1 MGVMS
6 QVAPPGGYAH
16 EGERPTG
23 LSRRGTHPESTHSG
37 GLYNG
42 TMVRICVLALM
53 SALAAAEDFSEL
65 KIERAAGGFRFTE
78 GPVWSHDG
86 YLLFSDI
93 PNDRLHKLT
102 PGKGAELLREGTGGA
117 NGNAI
122 DEKGRLVSCEG
133 NSRRVTRRNAKGE
146 VEVLAERFEG
156 KRLNA
161 PNDVVVRKDGNIYFT
176 DPAFGK
182 QDDTKELAFY
192 GVYRITSKGELS
204 VIARGEK
211 RPNGIALSPNG
222 RLLYVAG
229 SDERVIRVY
238 DLDRGGAATNE
249 RVLITGIDGV
259 PDGIKTDEKGNLYV
273 ACRGIAVYTPAGQ
286 FVHLIE
292 MTEKPSNLAFG
303 DADLQG
309 LYVTARGLL
318 LRIRLDAK
326 GWGST
331 Q

>member
-1 MGVMS
+1 
-6 QVAPPGGYAH
+6 
-16 EGERPTG
+16 
-23 LSRRGTHPESTHSG
+23 
-37 GLYNG
+37 
-42 TMVRICVLALM
+42 MVRICVLALI
-53 SALAAAEDFSEL
+53 AAVAAAQDFSQV
-65 KIERAAGGFRFTE
+65 KIERAGAGYRFTE
-78 GPVWSHDG
+78 GPAWSHEG

-93 PNDRLHKLT
+93 PNDRLHKLV
-102 PGKGAELLREGTGGA
+102 PGKGVELVREGTGGG

-122 DEKGRLVSCEG
+122 DDKGRVITCEG
-133 NSRRVTRRNAKGE
+133 DSRRVTRRNAKGE

-182 QDDTKELAFY
+182 QDDTKELPFY
-192 GVYRITSKGELS
+192 GVFRITSKGELS
-204 VIARGEK
+204 VIARSDK

-238 DLDRGGAATNE
+238 DLDRSGTASNE

-259 PDGIKTDEKGNLYV
+259 PDGLKTDEKGNIYV
-273 ACRGIAVYTPAGQ
+273 ACRGVAIYSPGGQ
-286 FVHLIE
+286 FIHMIE
-292 MTEKPSNLAFG
+292 LAEKPSNLVFG
-303 DADLQG
+303 DGDLQG
-309 LYVTARGLL
+309 LYMTTRGVLL
-318 LRIRLDAK
+318 HIRLDVK
-326 GWGST
+326 GWSST

>member
-1 MGVMS
+1 
-6 QVAPPGGYAH
+6 
-16 EGERPTG
+16 
-23 LSRRGTHPESTHSG
+23 
-37 GLYNG
+37 
-42 TMVRICVLALM
+42 MVRICVLALM
-53 SALAAAEDFSEL
+53 AAVAGAQDFSQV
-65 KIERAAGGFRFTE
+65 KIERAGVGYRFTE
-78 GPVWSHDG
+78 GPVWSHEG

-102 PGKGAELLREGTGGA
+102 PGKGVELAREGTGGG

-122 DEKGRLVSCEG
+122 DEKGRVITCEG
-133 NSRRVTRRNAKGE
+133 DNRRVTRRNAKGE

-192 GVYRITSKGELS
+192 GVYRITPKGELS
-204 VIARGEK
+204 VIARSDK

-229 SDERVIRVY
+229 SDERVIRAY
-238 DLDRGGAATNE
+238 DLDRGGAASNE
-249 RVLITGIDGV
+249 RVLITGVDGV
-259 PDGIKTDEKGNLYV
+259 PDGLKTDEKGNLYV
-273 ACRGIAVYTPAGQ
+273 ACRGIAIYSPGGQ
-286 FVHLIE
+286 LVHTIE
-292 MTEKPSNLAFG
+292 IAEKPSNLAFG
-303 DADLQG
+303 DGDLQG

-318 LRIRLDAK
+318 LHIRLDVK
-326 GWGST
+326 GWSAT

>member
-1 MGVMS
+1 
-6 QVAPPGGYAH
+6 
-16 EGERPTG
+16 
-23 LSRRGTHPESTHSG
+23 
-37 GLYNG
+37 
-42 TMVRICVLALM
+42 MVRICVLALI
-53 SALAAAEDFSEL
+53 ATLAAAQDFSQI
-65 KIERAAGGFRFTE
+65 KIERVGAGYRFTE
-78 GPVWSHDG
+78 GPVWSHEG
-86 YLLFSDI
+86 FLLFSDI
-93 PNDRLHKLT
+93 PNNRLHKLV
-102 PGKGAELLREGTGGA
+102 PGKGIELAREGTGGA

-122 DEKGRLVSCEG
+122 DDKGRIVSCEG
-133 NSRRVTRRNAKGE
+133 GNRRVTRRNAKGE

-161 PNDVVVRKDGNIYFT
+161 PNDVVIRKDGNIYFT

-182 QDDTKELAFY
+182 QDDTKELPFY

-204 VIARGEK
+204 VIARSDK

-238 DLDRGGAATNE
+238 DLDRGGAAANE

-259 PDGIKTDEKGNLYV
+259 PDGIETDEKGNIYV
-273 ACRGIAVYTPAGQ
+273 ACRGVAVYTPAGQ

-292 MTEKPSNLAFG
+292 MPERPSNLTFG
-303 DADLQG
+303 DGDLQG
-309 LYVTARGLL
+309 LYITARGLL
-318 LRIRLDAK
+318 LRIRLDVK
-326 GWGST
+326 GWSST